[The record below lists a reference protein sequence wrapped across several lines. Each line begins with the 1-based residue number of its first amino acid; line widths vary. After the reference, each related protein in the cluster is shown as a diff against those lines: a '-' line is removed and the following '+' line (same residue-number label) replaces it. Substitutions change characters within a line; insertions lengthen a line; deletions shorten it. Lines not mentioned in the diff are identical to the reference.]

1 MEIYESD
8 PNNYCEIVHE
18 WFSTE
23 VAEQKRMDERRNL
36 QTLMSLNIT
45 GITRQYKQKSIC
57 YNDALYKYCFFKF
70 RQSKN
75 LLMLTLIYTT
85 LLSILIARSHYLQ

>member
-23 VAEQKRMDERRNL
+23 VAEQKRMDER
-36 QTLMSLNIT
+36 
-45 GITRQYKQKSIC
+45 
-57 YNDALYKYCFFKF
+57 
-70 RQSKN
+70 
-75 LLMLTLIYTT
+75 
-85 LLSILIARSHYLQ
+85 

>member
-1 MEIYESD
+1 MEIYEGD

-45 GITRQYKQKSIC
+45 GITRQYK
-57 YNDALYKYCFFKF
+57 F